1 MEWREDEEKD
11 GNNSLPKNNLIQD
24 SEGNEENEFPVPD
37 SNKTNDAKG
46 PNNAQK
52 NTLKKKILQINTENS
67 MELLLDMVNQNIQ
80 DPLRK
85 FQDNKNKEYE
95 NTQKQMN
102 S

>member
-1 MEWREDEEKD
+1 MPKD
-11 GNNSLPKNNLIQD
+11 PTMPKRTP
-24 SEGNEENEFPVPD
+24 S
-37 SNKTNDAKG
+37 
-46 PNNAQK
+46 
-52 NTLKKKILQINTENS
+52 KKKILQINTENS